1 MKEGIIQDNAT
12 HYKEICAH
20 TMYKSDT
27 LLTFHSFN
35 CTYKNVKTWQ
45 NDTKL
50 FYIDTTIYKIV
61 STNKETRSMSQTP

>member
-1 MKEGIIQDNAT
+1 ML
-12 HYKEICAH
+12 H
-20 TMYKSDT
+20 TTKKFVRILCTKSDT